1 MLKKIVT
8 ALYAGFV
15 VFCIINLFSGSV
27 GIVNLKSMKYFKGN
41 LKQHV
46 EELEIKN
53 SKLEDEIV
61 RLSSEH
67 DRLVVASRPLG
78 YIESGQKMIKILN
91 NSIKKKL
98 YDIDYQYIIPVF
110 KQNTNVLLLVSALF
124 TIVLFVILLLIGV
137 LRDTFKRE

>member
-1 MLKKIVT
+1 MQEYHPSHYLILYLPELFLTEHPLGQMSLYSVITSYSIHYTKLYEKKIVT

-67 DRLVVASRPLG
+67 DRLVVASRPL
-78 YIESGQKMIKILN
+78 
-91 NSIKKKL
+91 
-98 YDIDYQYIIPVF
+98 V
-110 KQNTNVLLLVSALF
+110 V
-124 TIVLFVILLLIGV
+124 
-137 LRDTFKRE
+137 